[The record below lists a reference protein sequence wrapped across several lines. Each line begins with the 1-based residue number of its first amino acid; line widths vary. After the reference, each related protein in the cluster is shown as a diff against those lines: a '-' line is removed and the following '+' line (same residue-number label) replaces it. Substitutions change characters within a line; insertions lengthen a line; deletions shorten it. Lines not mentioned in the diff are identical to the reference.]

1 MPTLQRWSALWQ
13 ALELPESPARV
24 ALYAELMACYA
35 EPHRHYHAT
44 QHLDECMAHLDALR
58 DVAPRPAEVELA
70 LWFHDAIYDTRR
82 NDNEQRSADWAGA
95 ALMDAGLDPAAVARV
110 HTLIL
115 CTRYAAPQTDA
126 DAQVLMDVDLAIL
139 GSLPARFAECESQ
152 IRAEY
157 AWVSEPI
164 FRQKRRDILELFLSL
179 PSIYAT
185 ERYRARYEAQARS
198 NLRESIAR
206 LS

>member
-13 ALELPESPARV
+13 ALELPEPKARD
-24 ALYAELMACYA
+24 ALYAELMTSYA

-44 QHLDECMAHLDALR
+44 QHLDECMTHFDALR
-58 DVAPRPAEVELA
+58 DLAPRPAEVELA
-70 LWFHDAIYDTRR
+70 LWFHDAIYDTHR
-82 NDNEQRSADWAGA
+82 NDNEQRSADWAQA
-95 ALMDAGLDPAAVARV
+95 AMVAAGLEPESAARV
-110 HTLIL
+110 HALIL

-139 GSLPARFAECESQ
+139 GTPPARFAECERQ

-157 AWVSEPI
+157 AWVPEPV
-164 FRQKRRDILELFLSL
+164 FRQKRRDILQLFLSL

-185 ERYRARYEAQARS
+185 ERYRARYEAQARG
-198 NLRESIAR
+198 NLRDSIAR